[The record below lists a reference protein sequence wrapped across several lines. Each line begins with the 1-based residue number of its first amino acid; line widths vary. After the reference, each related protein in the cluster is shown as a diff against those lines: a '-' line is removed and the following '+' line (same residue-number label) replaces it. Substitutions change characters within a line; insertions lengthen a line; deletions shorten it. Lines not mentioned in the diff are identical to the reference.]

1 MLQQSQARRGT
12 LRAPRCMFAV
22 SASCAVALWASVAN
36 AQGQAS
42 TATPEEPQFATQP
55 PSVPLLKNVPLDP
68 PLTAVNTAL
77 DPLPANAPR
86 APSDPRNLEGVWIN
100 GHPFYP
106 QISRTIYGTP
116 VPFTAASAK
125 IVTDR
130 VQTDL
135 GGRPIGN
142 QASGCRPPGAFHYY
156 RLNFP
161 ILILQT
167 KSSTYLL
174 SEQYHGLWEVRM
186 NQQHRTR
193 RSNSG
198 DSIGHWDGDTLVIE
212 TTNFSEPL
220 WLDMAG
226 TPMSPDARM
235 TYRLRKI
242 DDNQALEI
250 ITTVD
255 DPSMYSAPW
264 SFANRLVWRPDRFLG
279 EYNCELQLQNGGE
292 RALGNFTK

>member
-1 MLQQSQARRGT
+1 MHQHSP
-12 LRAPRCMFAV
+12 APRTALCASRCLSALFA
-22 SASCAVALWASVAN
+22 CAAAIGGTFAH
-36 AQGQAS
+36 AQGQAG
-42 TATPEEPQFATQP
+42 ATVPDGPQFATQP
-55 PSVPLLKNVPLDP
+55 PSVPVLKSVPLDP
-68 PLTAVNTAL
+68 PLTAVNGTL

-86 APSDPRNLEGVWIN
+86 APADSQNLQGVWIN

-106 QISRTIYGTP
+106 QILRTIYGTP
-116 VPFTAASAK
+116 LPFNAASAK
-125 IVTDR
+125 IVTER
-130 VQTDL
+130 VQTDI
-135 GGRPIGN
+135 GGHPVGN

-161 ILILQT
+161 VLILQT
-167 KSSTYLL
+167 KNEIYLI

-186 NQQHRTR
+186 NQTHRTKR
-193 RSNSG
+193 YNSG

-235 TYRLRKI
+235 TYRLRKV

-255 DPSMYSAPW
+255 DPSMYTAPW

-279 EYNCELQLQNGGE
+279 EYNCELQLENGGE
-292 RALGNFTK
+292 AALGTFTK